1 MTFGFASPWILL
13 LLVIIPLLAILSI
26 WPNGRFTSVGVRYSN
41 INLTRR
47 HTTSLRL
54 TMFKLLPFLR
64 LITITLVIVALA
76 RPQISE
82 ARELVTGE
90 GIDMVLALDISSSMA
105 SLDFMPKNKLQASK
119 QVVHDFINDRR
130 YDRIGLVVFAK
141 SAFIQSPPTL
151 DHGVLLRLVKELDVA
166 PNLNIKDGT
175 AIGLGLANAANMLK
189 DSPADNKV
197 IILLTDGVNN
207 AGAIDPLTAASA
219 VKALN
224 IKLYTIGVGRT
235 GLIPVVIQDP
245 LLGEQIVYQESE
257 LDEET
262 LQHVADV
269 TGGRYFRA
277 MDTEGLRQVYNEI
290 DKLETSELDV
300 FIYGKHTE
308 LLHWFLIPALI
319 LILSSLGLSNTYL
332 RKIP

>member
-1 MTFGFASPWILL
+1 
-13 LLVIIPLLAILSI
+13 
-26 WPNGRFTSVGVRYSN
+26 
-41 INLTRR
+41 
-47 HTTSLRL
+47 
-54 TMFKLLPFLR
+54 MFKLLPFLR

>member
-1 MTFGFASPWILL
+1 
-13 LLVIIPLLAILSI
+13 
-26 WPNGRFTSVGVRYSN
+26 
-41 INLTRR
+41 
-47 HTTSLRL
+47 
-54 TMFKLLPFLR
+54 MFRLLPYLR
-64 LITITLVIVALA
+64 LIAITLVIVALA

-119 QVVHDFINDRR
+119 EVVHDFINDRKH
-130 YDRIGLVVFAK
+130 DRLGLVVFAK
-141 SAFIQSPPTL
+141 SAFIQSPLTL
-151 DHGVLLRLVKELDVA
+151 DHGVLLRLVEELDVA
-166 PNLNIKDGT
+166 TNLNIKDGT

-189 DSPADNKV
+189 DSPAANKV

-207 AGAIDPLTAASA
+207 AGAIDPLTAATA
-219 VKALN
+219 IEALN
-224 IKLYTIGVGRT
+224 IKLYTIGAGRT
-235 GLIPVVIQDP
+235 GLVPVVIQDP

-257 LDEET
+257 LDEAT
-262 LQHVADV
+262 LQHIADI

-277 MDTEGLRQVYNEI
+277 IDTEGLKQIYNEI

-300 FIYGKHTE
+300 FIYGNHTE
-308 LLHWFLIPALI
+308 LAHWFLIPALI

>member
-1 MTFGFASPWILL
+1 MTLGFASPWILL
-13 LLVIIPLLAILSI
+13 LLVIIPFLAILPL
-26 WPNGRFTSVGVRYSN
+26 WPSGRFTPVGVRYSN

-47 HTTSLRL
+47 HVTSFRL
-54 TMFKLLPFLR
+54 TMFRLLPYLR
-64 LITITLVIVALA
+64 LIAITLVIVALA

-119 QVVHDFINDRR
+119 EVVHDFINDRKH
-130 YDRIGLVVFAK
+130 DRLGLVVFAK
-141 SAFIQSPPTL
+141 SAFIQSPLTL
-151 DHGVLLRLVKELDVA
+151 DHGVLLRLVEELDVA
-166 PNLNIKDGT
+166 TNLNIKDGT

-207 AGAIDPLTAASA
+207 AGAIDPLTAATA
-219 VKALN
+219 IEALN
-224 IKLYTIGVGRT
+224 IKLYTIGAGRT
-235 GLIPVVIQDP
+235 GLVPVVIQDP

-257 LDEET
+257 LDEAT
-262 LQHVADV
+262 LQHIADI

-277 MDTEGLRQVYNEI
+277 IDTEGLKQIYNEI

-300 FIYGKHTE
+300 FIYGNHTE
-308 LLHWFLIPALI
+308 LAHWF
-319 LILSSLGLSNTYL
+319 
-332 RKIP
+332 

>member
-1 MTFGFASPWILL
+1 MQ
-13 LLVIIPLLAILSI
+13 
-26 WPNGRFTSVGVRYSN
+26 
-41 INLTRR
+41 
-47 HTTSLRL
+47 HTC
-54 TMFKLLPFLR
+54 FKF
-64 LITITLVIVALA
+64 
-76 RPQISE
+76 
-82 ARELVTGE
+82 
-90 GIDMVLALDISSSMA
+90 
-105 SLDFMPKNKLQASK
+105 F
-119 QVVHDFINDRR
+119 
-130 YDRIGLVVFAK
+130 
-141 SAFIQSPPTL
+141 
-151 DHGVLLRLVKELDVA
+151 
-166 PNLNIKDGT
+166 
-175 AIGLGLANAANMLK
+175 LK
-189 DSPADNKV
+189 DSQDNKV

-262 LQHVADV
+262 LQHVADI